1 MMSHSSFA
9 NGPSPPLP
17 SHVCLLLLLTV
28 KIQYK
33 PKHGL
38 ILSITERS
46 GLLVV
51 SHAVSVIPVSSS
63 MGGGRAFSTAEG
75 GWPLGLQPVNVRI
88 GFVRNVG
95 FSGSHSFR
103 TLIAASP
110 SSSSSS
116 SSGLDTESTGSF
128 FHDRS
133 SITLGSL
140 IGITSILDL
149 SNRSLRRS
157 RRQENPRA
165 TKNSKTKTWFSL
177 CSRTQLSGDVTD
189 AAPSL
194 GSFLEAERRASDAH
208 QVRNNGVSIT
218 YELEGLAESRPAPEP
233 NTVFSDG
240 LVLPPPPPPPQSRTH
255 AVLGLHSGQCFALM
269 FPCMAPQSTE

>member
-1 MMSHSSFA
+1 LFLSLLQWVEVEVEVE
-9 NGPSPPLP
+9 PSLP
-17 SHVCLLLLLTV
+17 QFFFL
-28 KIQYK
+28 
-33 PKHGL
+33 G
-38 ILSITERS
+38 
-46 GLLVV
+46 
-51 SHAVSVIPVSSS
+51 
-63 MGGGRAFSTAEG
+63 EG

-116 SSGLDTESTGSF
+116 SSGLDTEKSFDTVTTHLSTCLSVLQSTGSF

-165 TKNSKTKTWFSL
+165 TKNCKTKTWFSL